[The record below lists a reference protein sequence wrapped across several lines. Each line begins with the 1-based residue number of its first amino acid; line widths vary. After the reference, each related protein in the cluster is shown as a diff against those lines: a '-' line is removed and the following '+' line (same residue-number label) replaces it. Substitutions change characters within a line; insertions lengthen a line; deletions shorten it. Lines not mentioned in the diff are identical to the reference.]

1 MRLLRFNPSPKS
13 RRLLVVLT
21 GTACAAAL
29 AASAMGNP
37 SPHASPSALPSASS
51 GAYVPAQL
59 LSAARTSPSRVFR
72 VILQGAGAGGET
84 RVVSAV
90 RAHGVSVGHRLGT
103 IAGASAAVTGRQ
115 LLQLAAAQG
124 VAAITLDRPVRLTD
138 DSEDDSGG
146 YSSDQQWPYAV
157 KAERGWHKAAR
168 GKLPTPP
175 AIAIVDSGI
184 QANRADFG
192 NGAGVLTQV
201 TMVNTGTP
209 NAPGDG
215 YGHGTFVA
223 GIAAGSAQG
232 HAGTSPSAPLVS
244 IDVLD
249 DQGMGLTSDVVAAC
263 DWIVQ
268 NKAKYRIKVANFSLQ
283 SSAPASVFW
292 DPLDRA
298 VEKLWSDGVTVVA
311 SSGNYGTGDRP
322 SGVLYA
328 PGNDPFAITVGA
340 DDIGDTL
347 RPGNDRA
354 APFSAWGYTLD
365 GFAKPEIS
373 APGRY
378 MVGPVPDDST
388 LATTRPGSMVAPGYE
403 QLSGTSFAAPVVSG
417 AAAYLLALNPKWK
430 PDDVKGAIMLAANP
444 EPGATPGSV
453 GVGLVDVA
461 DSGEVSKPPN
471 PNAALDRFVRPVPGA
486 GPIQAFDSA
495 AWQAAALTN
504 PSWDSPTWNAKAW
517 NAAAW
522 GSAAWG
528 SAAWGSAAWGSAAWG
543 SAAWGSSTLAQ
554 QLASGNAAWGSAAW
568 GSAALADVPPDGP

>member
-1 MRLLRFNPSPKS
+1 
-13 RRLLVVLT
+13 VLI
-21 GTACAAAL
+21 GTACAVAL
-29 AASAMGNP
+29 AASVTGT
-37 SPHASPSALPSASS
+37 SSSHASPSTSS
-51 GAYVPAQL
+51 RAYVPAQL
-59 LSAARTSPSRVFR
+59 LSAARTNPSHVYR
-72 VILQGAGAGGET
+72 VILQGSGARGET
-84 RVVSAV
+84 QVVSAV
-90 RAHGVSVGHRLGT
+90 RARGMSIGRRLGT
-103 IAGASAAVTGRQ
+103 ISGASAAVTGRQ
-115 LLQLAAAQG
+115 LLELSAAKG
-124 VAAITLDRPVRLTD
+124 VAAITLDRPVHLLD
-138 DSEDDSGG
+138 DGDGG
-146 YSSDQQWPYAV
+146 AGFSSTQWWPYAV
-157 KAERGWHKAAR
+157 KAPRAWNKVAK

-192 NGAGVLTQV
+192 NGASVLKQV

-223 GIAAGSAQG
+223 GIAAGSAEG
-232 HAGTSPSAPLVS
+232 YAGTSPSAPLVS

-249 DQGMGLTSDVVAAC
+249 DQGMGLTSDVIATC

-268 NKAKYRIKVANFSLQ
+268 NKAKYNIRVANFSLQ

-298 VEKLWSDGVTVVA
+298 VEKLWFDDVTVVA

-328 PGNDPFAITVGA
+328 PGNDPFVITVGA
-340 DDIGDTL
+340 DDIGDTR
-347 RPGNDRA
+347 RPGNDKA

-417 AAAYLLALNPKWK
+417 VAAYLLALHPKWE
-430 PDDVKGAIMLAANP
+430 PDDVKGAIMLSASP
-444 EPGATPGSV
+444 EPRATPGSV

-471 PNAALDRFVRPVPGA
+471 PNAALDKFVRPVPGA

-495 AWQAAALTN
+495 AWQAAALKN
-504 PSWDSPTWNAKAW
+504 PNWNSPTWNSKAW
-517 NAAAW
+517 NSAAW

-543 SAAWGSSTLAQ
+543 SAAWGSTTLAQ

>member
-1 MRLLRFNPSPKS
+1 MRLLRLNPSPKS

-21 GTACAAAL
+21 GTACAAAR
-29 AASAMGNP
+29 AATAMGNP
-37 SPHASPSALPSASS
+37 SPHASPSAPPSASPS
-51 GAYVPAQL
+51 AYVPAQL

-90 RAHGVSVGHRLGT
+90 RTHGMSVGHRLGT

-138 DSEDDSGG
+138 DSEDGRGG
-146 YSSDQQWPYAV
+146 YSSNQQWPYAV
-157 KAERGWHKAAR
+157 EAERGRHQAAR

-175 AIAIVDSGI
+175 AIAIVD
-184 QANRADFG
+184 
-192 NGAGVLTQV
+192 
-201 TMVNTGTP
+201 
-209 NAPGDG
+209 
-215 YGHGTFVA
+215 
-223 GIAAGSAQG
+223 
-232 HAGTSPSAPLVS
+232 
-244 IDVLD
+244 
-249 DQGMGLTSDVVAAC
+249 
-263 DWIVQ
+263 
-268 NKAKYRIKVANFSLQ
+268 
-283 SSAPASVFW
+283 
-292 DPLDRA
+292 
-298 VEKLWSDGVTVVA
+298 
-311 SSGNYGTGDRP
+311 GTGDRP

-340 DDIGDTL
+340 DDIGDTR
-347 RPGNDRA
+347 RPGNDKA

-378 MVGPVPDDST
+378 MIGPVPDDST

-417 AAAYLLALNPKWK
+417 AAAYLLALHPKWK
-430 PDDVKGAIMLAANP
+430 PDEVKGAIMLAANP

-471 PNAALDRFVRPVPGA
+471 PNAALDTFVRPVPGA
-486 GPIQAFDSA
+486 GPIQAFDSS
-495 AWQAAALTN
+495 AWQAAALKN
-504 PSWDSPTWNAKAW
+504 PNWDSQTGNAEAW
-517 NAAAW
+517 DA
-522 GSAAWG
+522 
-528 SAAWGSAAWGSAAWG
+528 AAWGSAAWG